1 MTVFENFPLSDIIYY
16 GIGGKA
22 RFVLKV
28 QSKKDLLEALN
39 FIKTNNPPAGGEKV
53 LTVGLGS
60 NILVSDSFFDG
71 AVLWFCKAEPPQIKF
86 LENGLVEVFAGEN
99 LDDLIQVSFKHNL
112 IGLEWAGGLPGTIGG
127 GIRGNV
133 GAFGGEI
140 KNSVEK
146 AEVFDIASDQIK
158 VLGSKDLKFSY
169 RSSLIKENKNLI
181 VVNAFFKLK
190 RANEE
195 ELAQAKKTYFSH
207 IDYRKKNHPLDY
219 PSCGSVFKN
228 IIEKENVEKILNV
241 WPDIKEQVEDKWH
254 GKVAMGY
261 AINRLGFAGKI
272 YGGAQV
278 SDKHANYILN
288 KDNASFNDVTT
299 LIDAIKDKFHTAFG
313 FYPEVEVEVVK

>member
-1 MTVFENFPLSDIIYY
+1 MNIYKNFPLKDIIYY

-22 RFVLKV
+22 RVVLKI
-28 QSKKDLLEALN
+28 QNKKDLLEALD
-39 FIKTNNPPAGGEKV
+39 FIKANGIKKV

-60 NILVSDSFFDG
+60 NLLVADSFFDG
-71 AVLWFCKAEPPQIKF
+71 AVLWFAKPEVHKF
-86 LENGLVEVFAGEN
+86 SLVKEGLVEAFASEN
-99 LDDLIQVSFKHNL
+99 LDDVIQFSFQHNL

-146 AEVFDIASDQIK
+146 AEVFDITANEIK
-158 VLGSKDLKFSY
+158 VLDSKDLKFSY
-169 RSSLIKENKNLI
+169 RSSLVKENQNLI
-181 VVNAFFKLK
+181 VLSAFFKFK

-195 ELAQAKKTYFSH
+195 ELAQAKKIYFSH

-228 IIEKENVEKILNV
+228 ITDKKDVEKILNV
-241 WPDIKEQVEDKWH
+241 WPDIKEKIEGKWH

-261 AINRLGFAGKI
+261 VINRLGFSGKTI
-272 YGGAQV
+272 RGAQV
-278 SDKHANYILN
+278 SEKHANYILN
-288 KDNASFNDVTT
+288 KNNASFNDVEA
-299 LIDAIKDKFHTAFG
+299 LINQIKDKFLETFG